1 MTEQAEICRNVP
13 DLQCENVPRKIVDK
27 INEEQCTNEYH
38 IGEYSDRKNYFSLAS
53 ERIVKKLHFFG
64 KKNIKITF
72 FGGKIANLGV
82 YIEI

>member
-38 IGEYSDRKNYFSLAS
+38 IGEYSARQNYFSLAS
-53 ERIVKKLHFFG
+53 ERIVKKFPHNCTFLEKKYQDYLFFY
-64 KKNIKITF
+64 
-72 FGGKIANLGV
+72 L
-82 YIEI
+82 